1 MPSARCL
8 RPGLGPVAPVAVRA
22 QLRAR
27 IPVGHYRGGTSVPL
41 LTRRGASFSCTF
53 PLFLP
58 REGCVARFIFLI
70 VFRLPAN
77 WVTGYLTRE
86 LLALLRVLLTVC
98 RLFPHKPCQGLGR
111 CASENVFFLAAIPS
125 LPFLGF
131 LDAEFSHLRVI
142 Q

>member
-41 LTRRGASFSCTF
+41 LTRRGASFSCMF
-53 PLFLP
+53 PLFLL

-77 WVTGYLTRE
+77 WVTGSDPR
-86 LLALLRVLLTVC
+86 A
-98 RLFPHKPCQGLGR
+98 P
-111 CASENVFFLAAIPS
+111 CASARPAHGLQALSTQTMSRARTLCF
-125 LPFLGF
+125 
-131 LDAEFSHLRVI
+131 
-142 Q
+142 